1 MSKQKNP
8 VLMMLIKL
16 LISGAINILICI
28 CNFFCMYEMNFS
40 KGVFSFLLSELTVL
54 LYIFAAVLH
63 YLVYKKIPPHQKAA
77 NTVYLLISLIF
88 INPFM
93 MFDTVTHFFFFDF

>member
-1 MSKQKNP
+1 
-8 VLMMLIKL
+8 
-16 LISGAINILICI
+16 
-28 CNFFCMYEMNFS
+28 MYEMNFS

-54 LYIFAAVLH
+54 LYIFAAALH